1 MQMEQYLMMLMGG
14 PQFPEGQE
22 DYANFGF
29 WWVAN
34 IE

>member
-1 MQMEQYLMMLMGG
+1 MVIMQMEQYLMMLMGG

-29 WWVAN
+29 
-34 IE
+34 